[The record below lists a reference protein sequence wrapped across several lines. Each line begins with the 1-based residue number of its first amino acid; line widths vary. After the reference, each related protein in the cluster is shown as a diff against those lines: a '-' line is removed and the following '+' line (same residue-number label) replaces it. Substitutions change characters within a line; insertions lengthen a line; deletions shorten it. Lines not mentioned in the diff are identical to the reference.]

1 VSDETSE
8 SEPLD
13 RVAQS
18 VRHALRLVG
27 RPENGVERYVEEP
40 VEEPAV
46 S

>member
-1 VSDETSE
+1 MSDEKTE
-8 SEPLD
+8 TDPLD

-27 RPENGVERYVEEP
+27 HPENGVERYEEP
-40 VEEPAV
+40 AEEPAV

>member
-1 VSDETSE
+1 MSE
-8 SEPLD
+8 ERSEREPVD

-27 RPENGVERYVEEP
+27 RPENGVERHVEEP
-40 VEEPAV
+40 VEQPAV